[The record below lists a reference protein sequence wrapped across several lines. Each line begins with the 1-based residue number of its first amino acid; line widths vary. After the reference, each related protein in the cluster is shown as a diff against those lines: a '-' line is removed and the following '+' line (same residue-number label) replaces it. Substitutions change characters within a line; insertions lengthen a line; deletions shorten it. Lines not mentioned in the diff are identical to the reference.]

1 MSELNT
7 GCVHPL
13 KVSGTQRWLQLRCV
27 KALLLIGCYT
37 TTTCFGW
44 NSATNLASG
53 WEDFRNSSH
62 YLYVLHHGHL
72 LLLKPKNLLLVWL
85 VDVGHLVILRP
96 IPSAHLTARS
106 RWFVP
111 VRAHGTGPAMLHT
124 HTHTHT
130 DHVDTFRLSHTADR
144 MCDAQF
150 VSWPQVQEPQVVWQ
164 LSAVLEEEEEEWV
177 DTLEEDLSSRLHPRP
192 ALWAKAAMTA
202 WTPWC
207 LWKDCHSN
215 GTGFWLLV
223 VSSCNQGRS
232 CT

>member
-1 MSELNT
+1 MNT

-130 DHVDTFRLSHTADR
+130 HRPCRHFQTQSHCRQNVWCTVCILTSGSGATGGLAALSGFGGRGGGMSWYSGGRPVFSSPPSPSPLGKSCNDCMDSMMPMKRLSFQR
-144 MCDAQF
+144 NQF
-150 VSWPQVQEPQVVWQ
+150 
-164 LSAVLEEEEEEWV
+164 LITCCVL
-177 DTLEEDLSSRLHPRP
+177 L
-192 ALWAKAAMTA
+192 
-202 WTPWC
+202 
-207 LWKDCHSN
+207 
-215 GTGFWLLV
+215 
-223 VSSCNQGRS
+223 
-232 CT
+232 

>member
-1 MSELNT
+1 MLHNNYMFWVKFSYKFGFRLRRLQELK
-7 GCVHPL
+7 PL
-13 KVSGTQRWLQLRCV
+13 PVRTASWPPPPAEAEESPAGLARRCWAPRNPPADPLRTSHSQV
-27 KALLLIGCYT
+27 ALVCSC
-37 TTTCFGW
+37 TCTW
-44 NSATNLASG
+44 H
-53 WEDFRNSSH
+53 RSSH
-62 YLYVLHHGHL
+62 
-72 LLLKPKNLLLVWL
+72 
-85 VDVGHLVILRP
+85 
-96 IPSAHLTARS
+96 AT
-106 RWFVP
+106 
-111 VRAHGTGPAMLHT
+111 HT